1 MWPNW
6 FRPRPEKAIGKA
18 LYASIVQAAR
28 EPALYGEG
36 AVPDTLEGRLELI
49 LLHAALTIRSLR
61 RDGGE
66 PGRAVSQV
74 VFDTMFEDFDIAM
87 RELGLGDSAVGK
99 KIRFMAEGFYGRA
112 HSYDSALDAPEAE
125 ALEQVLSR
133 NLLGSEDIDPRAA
146 ALADR
151 VHTVLAALE
160 ATGGAAMAQGELPA
174 FPSSR

>member
-18 LYASIVQAAR
+18 LYAHIVQAAR
-28 EPALYGEG
+28 QPVLYGEA

-49 LLHAALTIRSLR
+49 LLHAALTIRTLR

-87 RELGLGDSAVGK
+87 RELGLGDSGVGK

-112 HSYDSALDAPEAE
+112 QSYDSALEADE
-125 ALEQVLSR
+125 AGALELALSR
-133 NLLGSEDIDPRAA
+133 NLLASEDIDPRAS
-146 ALADR
+146 ALAG
-151 VHTVLAALE
+151 HVLAVQAALE
-160 ATGGAAMAQGELPA
+160 AAGGGAMAQGDLPD